1 VQTSDL
7 RWDFHSVADDAA
19 DDGAIQPSLARMLGD
34 GARVVAFRRR
44 FITPDAS
51 SKFMLK
57 KLLDRQ

>member
-7 RWDFHSVADDAA
+7 RWDFHSVADDVA
-19 DDGAIQPSLARMLGD
+19 DDGAIEPSFARMLGD

-51 SKFMLK
+51 SKFM
-57 KLLDRQ
+57 